1 MVQELLK
8 SVLELA
14 SAVSHLVTAAHEPE
28 SGHLYWLK
36 LLGLLV
42 GLVGACFYAFYWG
55 KRVLKDK
62 LRQILVDPEAFWSKS
77 ASSKAHR
84 QYLKNRDTAK
94 PVLVVANYKGG
105 VGKSMI
111 AANLA
116 AYFDK
121 IGLRVLLIDFDYQGS
136 LTDLVPYE
144 DPDTLTFSAH
154 DVLRGEKKPEQIE
167 KPHLLGQSFK
177 RTTIHP
183 AEAELSRIDNAL
195 IFQWLMGRRPDDIR
209 FNTLGYLA
217 SSSVRPNY
225 DVVIIDTPP
234 RICAATAN
242 ALCAATHVLMP
253 TILDTVSSRAV
264 LRSVKMFLDFR
275 DALRLSF
282 KIIGVVPSMVQ
293 NRTGYAD
300 REAKALQYLQ
310 EELRSNFRDR
320 VNRATNGRT
329 EAIEVLEEL
338 PIMRKVDLLHME
350 GDDLA
355 IFDPNPTQNQA
366 VVLEMF
372 SKLGNYVLE
381 RMGLSA
387 NATTRGE
394 RHDDDDGRH
403 SQSVVQLAGRAR
415 AHAG

>member
-1 MVQELLK
+1 MLQEVLK
-8 SVLELA
+8 SILELA
-14 SAVSHLVTAAHEPE
+14 SAISHLVTAAHEPE
-28 SGHLYWLK
+28 TGHLYWLK
-36 LLGLLV
+36 LLGLVV
-42 GLVGACFYAFYWG
+42 GLIGACFYTFYWG
-55 KRVLKDK
+55 KRVFRDK
-62 LRQILVDPEAFWSKS
+62 LRQVLVDPEAFWSKPAS
-77 ASSKAHR
+77 AKAHR
-84 QYLKNRDTAK
+84 DYLKGLNPKK

-121 IGLRVLLIDFDYQGS
+121 IGLRVLLVDFDYQGS
-136 LTDLVPYE
+136 LTDLVPYK
-144 DPDTLTFSAH
+144 DPNTLHFSAH
-154 DVLRGEKKPEQIE
+154 DVLKGEKKPDKIE

-177 RTTIHP
+177 TTSIHP
-183 AEAELSRIDNAL
+183 SEAELSRIDNAL
-195 IFQWLMGRRPDDIR
+195 IFQWLTGGRADDIR
-209 FNTLGYLA
+209 FNTLRYLA
-217 SSSVRPNY
+217 SDAVRPHY

-264 LRSVKMFLDFR
+264 LRSVAMFLDFR

-282 KIIGVVPSMVQ
+282 KIIGVVPSLVQ

-300 REAKALQYLQ
+300 REAQALQYLQ
-310 EELRSNFRDR
+310 EELKSNFRGR
-320 VNRATNGRT
+320 VNRATNGKI
-329 EAIEVLEEL
+329 EPIEVLETL

-355 IFDPNPTQNQA
+355 IFDPNPSQNRA

-372 SKLGNYVLE
+372 SKLGNYVLD
-381 RMGLSA
+381 RMGL
-387 NATTRGE
+387 NPRGE
-394 RHDDDDGRH
+394 THEPDDVG
-403 SQSVVQLAGRAR
+403 SSESVVQLSGRTRAR
-415 AHAG
+415 AS